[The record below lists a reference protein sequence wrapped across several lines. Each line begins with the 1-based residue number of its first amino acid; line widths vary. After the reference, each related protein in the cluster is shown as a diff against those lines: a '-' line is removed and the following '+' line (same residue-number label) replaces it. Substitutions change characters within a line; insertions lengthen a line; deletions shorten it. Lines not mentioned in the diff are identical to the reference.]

1 MQAQAPEHIVLEG
14 GSLLLYPQA
23 FAADS
28 ARLFEALMRDV
39 HWQQHQLK
47 IFGRQVAAPRLSAWH
62 ADPGCRYRYSGLS
75 LEPLPFSAA
84 MSEIRRRAEELAGQ
98 AFNSVLL
105 NLYRDGAD
113 SMGWHSDD
121 ERELG
126 PAPLIA
132 SVSLGATRRFVLR
145 RRDARGESLGIELH
159 DGSLLLMLPPL
170 QRFWQHALPKTRRLG
185 KARINLTW
193 RHVSVA

>member
-1 MQAQAPEHIVLEG
+1 VDSDAPEHIVLDG
-14 GSLLLYPQA
+14 GSLLWYPRA
-23 FAADS
+23 FASDS
-28 ARLFEALMRDV
+28 AHLIAALMHDV
-39 HWQQHQLK
+39 RWEQHQLR

-75 LEPLPFSAA
+75 LEPLPFSDA
-84 MSEIRRRAEELAGQ
+84 MEAIRRRVEALAGQ
-98 AFNSVLL
+98 SFNSTLL

-121 ERELG
+121 EPELG
-126 PAPLIA
+126 LAPLIA

-145 RRDARGESLGIELH
+145 RRDAHGERIGIDLH

-170 QRFWQHALPKTRRLG
+170 QRFWQHALPKTRRVS
-185 KARINLTW
+185 APRINLTW
-193 RHVSVA
+193 RSVSSD